1 MESFETEAHLKE
13 FDVQNESEEPIVLP
27 QNIEHTDFL
36 YDCKTQFRFLRKN
49 ISAFLRRKLKK
60 DFKEILI
67 VTAENPPID
76 YILAFK
82 KQYPDKNIKVLIPLH
97 DLENAE
103 KTNISFEFYCQ
114 NKTYEARLYKLPKS
128 ANNIEIYGLFS
139 ASFSGHD
146 ISKLQYLA
154 PFMKAVRI
162 CVKSL
167 KPEVVHS
174 DNLPF
179 FLGTEFESKMAYPVK
194 VLQVIDD
201 FGKYEAEKTEA
212 FWAVINLVNKAGMK
226 KICRDKIIQKCMA
239 SLFNLHNTKHFSQ
252 MRDCLEFIYQNY
264 EKFRSTIDRNEE
276 IDENVLFRRMNIQ
289 VLKLFPDLRCEDSP
303 YYNSIYF
310 TLKKADFWAAISK
323 SYYDDI
329 FENKEICGCLAKRI
343 EQTKSKST
351 YLLVGYKIPR
361 IKLYQPFD
369 VDNFREL
376 RAKNKSHLLKEFSEK
391 RVKTR
396 FVDLSLFKDENYVIK
411 GYLDSFFDAPL
422 IFAKFSTDIFNE
434 GVDIAFDVILKL
446 FEQRKNVQ
454 VIINISQGLK
464 NNFVKSWV
472 EFLEQN
478 SALDGR
484 WLFINDEI
492 NIEQFYAAAD
502 IALFPTRA
510 NIPDKEHYKAMKF
523 GCIPVASRSG
533 ILNDTVTDI
542 FDDMI
547 SGCGFK
553 TKTSLLTKA
562 NANEI
567 YLETLSKA
575 LNLFIN
581 TNSSWNLLIK
591 NAMNYDYSWNFEIIE
606 KYNEIYEFI

>member
-103 KTNISFEFYCQ
+103 KTNISFEFYSQ
-114 NKTYEARLYKLPKS
+114 NKTYEARLYKLPKN

-139 ASFSGHD
+139 VSFSGHD

-154 PFMKAVRI
+154 PFMKALRI

-167 KPEVVHS
+167 KPEVVHA

-179 FLGTEFESKMAYPVK
+179 FLGAEFESKMAYPVK

-212 FWAVINLVNKAGMK
+212 FWAAINLVNKAGMK
-226 KICRDKIIQKCMA
+226 KICRDKIIQKCIA

-276 IDENVLFRRMNIQ
+276 IDENILFHRMNMQ
-289 VLKLFPDLRCEDSP
+289 TLKLFPELRCEDSP

-310 TLKKADFWAAISK
+310 TFKKADFWATISK

-351 YLLVGYKIPR
+351 YLLVGYETPR

-369 VDNFREL
+369 IDNFREL

-446 FEQRKNVQ
+446 FEQRKNIQ

-472 EFLEQN
+472 EFLDQN

-484 WLFINDEI
+484 WLFINEEI
-492 NIEQFYAAAD
+492 NVEQFYAAAD

-523 GCIPVASRSG
+523 GCIPVASRNG

-547 SGCGFK
+547 LGCGFK
-553 TKTSLLTKA
+553 TKSSLLTKA

-591 NAMNYDYSWNFEIIE
+591 NAMNYDSGWNFEVIE
-606 KYNEIYEFI
+606 KYNEIYELI

>member
-27 QNIEHTDFL
+27 QNIEHANFL
-36 YDCKTQFRFLRKN
+36 YDYKTQFRFLRKN
-49 ISAFLRRKLKK
+49 ISAFLRKKLKK

-67 VTAENPPID
+67 VTAQNPPFD
-76 YILAFK
+76 YIFAFK

-103 KTNISFEFYCQ
+103 KTNISFEFYSQ
-114 NKTYEARLYKLPKS
+114 NKTCEARLYKLPKN

-146 ISKLQYLA
+146 VSKLQYLA

-167 KPEVVHS
+167 KPEVVHA

-179 FLGTEFESKMAYPVK
+179 FLGAEFESKMAYPVK

-212 FWAVINLVNKAGMK
+212 FWAAINLVNKAGMK

-264 EKFRSTIDRNEE
+264 EKFRSTIDKTEE
-276 IDENVLFRRMNIQ
+276 IDENILFRRMSIQ
-289 VLKLFPDLRCEDSP
+289 ALKLFPELKCENNIHF
-303 YYNSIYF
+303 NSMYF
-310 TLKKADFWAAISK
+310 TIKKVDFWVTISK
-323 SYYDDI
+323 TYYDEI
-329 FENKEICGCLAKRI
+329 FANKEIAGCLSKKI
-343 EQTKSKST
+343 EQTKLKSDFINIGYNFSKT
-351 YLLVGYKIPR
+351 
-361 IKLYQPFD
+361 KLYQPFD
-369 VDNFREL
+369 INNFREL
-376 RAKNKSHLLKEFSEK
+376 RIKNKSYLLKEFSFK
-391 RVKTR
+391 RVQTR
-396 FVDLSLFKDENYVIK
+396 FVDLSLLKTENYTLK
-411 GYLDSFFDAPL
+411 GYLDSFYEAPL
-422 IFAKFSTDIFNE
+422 IFSKFSLNIFDD
-434 GVDIAFDVILKL
+434 GVDIALDSILKL
-446 FEQRKNVQ
+446 FEQRKNIQ
-454 VIINISQGLK
+454 IIINIPNGLN
-464 NNFVKSWV
+464 NNFVKSWI

-478 SALDGR
+478 SAFDGR

-492 NIEQFYAAAD
+492 NVEQFYAASD
-502 IALFPTRA
+502 IALFPTRT
-510 NIPDKEHYKAMKF
+510 NSSKTEHYKAMKF

-533 ILNDTVTDI
+533 ILNDTIADI

-547 SGCGFK
+547 FGCGFK
-553 TKTSLLTKA
+553 TKNPLLTDK
-562 NANEI
+562 NANET
-567 YLETLSKA
+567 YFETLSKA
-575 LNLFIN
+575 INLFIN
-581 TNSSWNLLIK
+581 NNSSWNLLIK
-591 NAMNYDYSWNFEIIE
+591 NAMNYDSNWNFEIIE
-606 KYNEIYEFI
+606 KYNKIYDSI

>member
-103 KTNISFEFYCQ
+103 KTNISFEFYSQ
-114 NKTYEARLYKLPKS
+114 NKTYEARLYKLPKN

-139 ASFSGHD
+139 VSFSGHD

-154 PFMKAVRI
+154 PFMKALRI

-179 FLGTEFESKMAYPVK
+179 FLGAEFESKMAYPVK

-212 FWAVINLVNKAGMK
+212 FWAAINLVNKAGMK

-289 VLKLFPDLRCEDSP
+289 VLKLFPDLRCEDSSN
-303 YYNSIYF
+303 YNSIYF
-310 TLKKADFWAAISK
+310 TLKKADFWATISK

-329 FENKEICGCLAKRI
+329 LENKEICGCLAKRI

-351 YLLVGYKIPR
+351 YLLVGYEVPR

-446 FEQRKNVQ
+446 FEQRKNIQ

-492 NIEQFYAAAD
+492 NVEQFYAAAD

-553 TKTSLLTKA
+553 TKSSLLTKA

-591 NAMNYDYSWNFEIIE
+591 NAMNYDSGWNFEVIE

>member
-114 NKTYEARLYKLPKS
+114 NKTYEARLYKLPKN
-128 ANNIEIYGLFS
+128 ANNIEVFGLFS
-139 ASFSGHD
+139 VSFSGHD
-146 ISKLQYLA
+146 ISKFQYLV

-212 FWAVINLVNKAGMK
+212 FWAAINLVNKAGMK
-226 KICRDKIIQKCMA
+226 KICRDKIIQKCIA

-310 TLKKADFWAAISK
+310 TLKKADFWATISK

-329 FENKEICGCLAKRI
+329 LENKEICGCLAKRI

-351 YLLVGYKIPR
+351 YLLVGYEVPR

-446 FEQRKNVQ
+446 FEQRKNIQ

-464 NNFVKSWV
+464 NNFIKSWV

-492 NIEQFYAAAD
+492 NVEQFYAAAD

-510 NIPDKEHYKAMKF
+510 NISDKEHYKAMKF
-523 GCIPVASRSG
+523 GCVPVASRNG

-547 SGCGFK
+547 LGCGFK

-591 NAMNYDYSWNFEIIE
+591 NAMNYDSGWNFEVIE

>member
-13 FDVQNESEEPIVLP
+13 FDVQNESEEPIVHP

-49 ISAFLRRKLKK
+49 LSAFLRKKLKK

-67 VTAENPPID
+67 VTAQNPPID

-103 KTNISFEFYCQ
+103 KTNISFEFYSQ
-114 NKTYEARLYKLPKS
+114 NKTYEARLYKLPKN
-128 ANNIEIYGLFS
+128 ANNIEVFGLFS
-139 ASFSGHD
+139 VSFSGHD
-146 ISKLQYLA
+146 ISKFQYLV

-179 FLGTEFESKMAYPVK
+179 FLGTEFESKMAYPIR
-194 VLQVIDD
+194 VLQVVND
-201 FGKYEAEKTEA
+201 FSKYEVEKIEA
-212 FWAVINLVNKAGMK
+212 FWAAINLVNKAGMK
-226 KICRDKIIQKCMA
+226 KICRDKIIQKCIA

-264 EKFRSTIDRNEE
+264 EKFRSTIDRNEA
-276 IDENVLFRRMNIQ
+276 IDENILFHRMNMQ
-289 VLKLFPDLRCEDSP
+289 TLKLFPELRCEDSAN
-303 YYNSIYF
+303 YNSIYF
-310 TLKKADFWAAISK
+310 TLKKADFWATISK

-329 FENKEICGCLAKRI
+329 FANKEICGCLAKRI

-351 YLLVGYKIPR
+351 YLLVGCEAPR
-361 IKLYQPFD
+361 IKLYQPFN

-376 RAKNKSHLLKEFSEK
+376 RAKNKSYLLKEFSEK

-411 GYLDSFFDAPL
+411 GNLDSFFDAPL

-446 FEQRKNVQ
+446 FEQRKNIQ

-492 NIEQFYAAAD
+492 NVEQFYAAAD

-553 TKTSLLTKA
+553 TKSSLLTKA

>member
-49 ISAFLRRKLKK
+49 ISAFLRKKLKK

-67 VTAENPPID
+67 VTAQNPPFD

-103 KTNISFEFYCQ
+103 KTNISFEFYSQ
-114 NKTYEARLYKLPKS
+114 NETYEARLYKLPKN

-146 ISKLQYLA
+146 VSKLQYLA

-179 FLGTEFESKMAYPVK
+179 FLGTEFESKMAYPIR
-194 VLQVIDD
+194 VLQVVND
-201 FGKYEAEKTEA
+201 FSKYEVEKIEA
-212 FWAVINLVNKAGMK
+212 FWAAINLVNKAGMK
-226 KICRDKIIQKCMA
+226 KICRDKIIQKCIA

-276 IDENVLFRRMNIQ
+276 IDENILFHRMNMQ
-289 VLKLFPDLRCEDSP
+289 TLKLFPELRCEDSSN
-303 YYNSIYF
+303 YNSIYF
-310 TLKKADFWAAISK
+310 TLKKADFWATISK

-329 FENKEICGCLAKRI
+329 FANKEICGCLAKRI

-351 YLLVGYKIPR
+351 YLLVGCEAPT

-376 RAKNKSHLLKEFSEK
+376 RAKNKSYLLKEFSEK

-411 GYLDSFFDAPL
+411 GHLDSFFDAPL

-446 FEQRKNVQ
+446 FEQRKNIQ

-492 NIEQFYAAAD
+492 NVEQFYAAAD

-553 TKTSLLTKA
+553 TKSSLLTKA

-581 TNSSWNLLIK
+581 TNSSWNLLIQ

>member
-103 KTNISFEFYCQ
+103 KTNISFELYSQ
-114 NKTYEARLYKLPKS
+114 NKTYEARLYKLPKN
-128 ANNIEIYGLFS
+128 ANNIEVFGLFS
-139 ASFSGHD
+139 VSFSGHD
-146 ISKLQYLA
+146 ISKFQYLV

-167 KPEVVHS
+167 KPEIVHA

-179 FLGTEFESKMAYPVK
+179 FLGAEFESKMAYPVK

-212 FWAVINLVNKAGMK
+212 FWAAINLVNKAGMK
-226 KICRDKIIQKCMA
+226 KICRDKIIQKCIA

-289 VLKLFPDLRCEDSP
+289 ILKLFPDLRCEDSP

-310 TLKKADFWAAISK
+310 TLKKADFWATISK

-329 FENKEICGCLAKRI
+329 LENKEICGCLAKRI

-351 YLLVGYKIPR
+351 YLLVGYEVPR

-446 FEQRKNVQ
+446 FEQRKNIQ

-492 NIEQFYAAAD
+492 NVEQFYASAD

-523 GCIPVASRSG
+523 GCIPVASRNG

-547 SGCGFK
+547 LGCGFK

-591 NAMNYDYSWNFEIIE
+591 NAMNYDSGWNFEVIE

>member
-49 ISAFLRRKLKK
+49 ISAFLRKKLKK

-103 KTNISFEFYCQ
+103 KTNISFELYSQ
-114 NKTYEARLYKLPKS
+114 NKTYEARLYKLPKN
-128 ANNIEIYGLFS
+128 ANNIEVFGLFS
-139 ASFSGHD
+139 VSFSGHD
-146 ISKLQYLA
+146 ISKFQYLV
-154 PFMKAVRI
+154 PFMKAIRI

-167 KPEVVHS
+167 KPEVVHA

-179 FLGTEFESKMAYPVK
+179 FLGAEFESKMAYPVK

-212 FWAVINLVNKAGMK
+212 FWAAINLVNKAGMK
-226 KICRDKIIQKCMA
+226 KICRDKIIQKCIA

-310 TLKKADFWAAISK
+310 TLKKTDFWATISK

-329 FENKEICGCLAKRI
+329 LENKEICGCLAKRI

-351 YLLVGYKIPR
+351 YLLVGYEVPR

-396 FVDLSLFKDENYVIK
+396 FVDLSLFKDENYLIK

-422 IFAKFSTDIFNE
+422 IFAKFSTDIFND

-446 FEQRKNVQ
+446 FEQRKNIQ

-492 NIEQFYAAAD
+492 NVEQFYAAAD

-510 NIPDKEHYKAMKF
+510 NISDKEHYKAMKF
-523 GCIPVASRSG
+523 GCIPVASRNG

-547 SGCGFK
+547 LGCGFK

-591 NAMNYDYSWNFEIIE
+591 NAMNYDSAWNFEVIE

>member
-103 KTNISFEFYCQ
+103 KTNISFEFYSQ
-114 NKTYEARLYKLPKS
+114 NKTYEARLYKLPKN
-128 ANNIEIYGLFS
+128 ANNIEVFGLFS
-139 ASFSGHD
+139 VSFSGHD
-146 ISKLQYLA
+146 ISKFQYLV

-179 FLGTEFESKMAYPVK
+179 FLGAEFESKMAYPVK

-252 MRDCLEFIYQNY
+252 IRDCLEFIYQNY

-310 TLKKADFWAAISK
+310 TLKKADFWATISK

-329 FENKEICGCLAKRI
+329 LENKEICGCLAKRI

-351 YLLVGYKIPR
+351 YLLVGYEVPR

-446 FEQRKNVQ
+446 FEQRKNIQ

-492 NIEQFYAAAD
+492 NVEQFYAAAD

-523 GCIPVASRSG
+523 GCIPVASRNG

-547 SGCGFK
+547 LGCGFK

-591 NAMNYDYSWNFEIIE
+591 NAMNYDSGWNFEVIE

>member
-1 MESFETEAHLKE
+1 MESFETESHLKE

-103 KTNISFEFYCQ
+103 KTNISFEFYSQ
-114 NKTYEARLYKLPKS
+114 NKTYEARLYKLPKN

-139 ASFSGHD
+139 VSFSGHD

-154 PFMKAVRI
+154 PFMKALRI

-179 FLGTEFESKMAYPVK
+179 FLGAEFESKMAYPVK

-212 FWAVINLVNKAGMK
+212 FWAAINLVNKAGMK
-226 KICRDKIIQKCMA
+226 KICRDKIIQKCIA

-310 TLKKADFWAAISK
+310 TLKKADFWTTISK

-351 YLLVGYKIPR
+351 YLLIGYEAPR

-396 FVDLSLFKDENYVIK
+396 FVDLSLFKDENYLIK

-446 FEQRKNVQ
+446 FEQRKNIQ

-492 NIEQFYAAAD
+492 NVEQFYAAAD

-510 NIPDKEHYKAMKF
+510 NISDKEHYKAMKF

-547 SGCGFK
+547 LGCGFK

-591 NAMNYDYSWNFEIIE
+591 NAMNYDSGWNFEVIE